1 MNFAEIAGRFQ
12 KTSSGTDAFKVFYK
26 SAFDLMKLDPE
37 NAGLYF
43 VVGIAAQSFVRRY
56 EDQGISEE
64 FADKA
69 QATLDSFNSK
79 LIQALQA
86 KPAEKLRLLG
96 EVAIAYEWHVSS
108 F

>member
-1 MNFAEIAGRFQ
+1 MKFADIAERFGN
-12 KTSSGTDAFKVFYK
+12 SASGTDAFKIFYK
-26 SAFDLMKLDPE
+26 SAFDLMKSDPE

-56 EDQGISEE
+56 EDQGISTE
-64 FADKA
+64 FAEQAK
-69 QATLDSFNSK
+69 ATLDGFNTK

-86 KPAEKLRLLG
+86 EPAERLHLLA
-96 EVAIAYEWHVSS
+96 EVAIDYEWNVSS

>member
-1 MNFAEIAGRFQ
+1 MNFAEIAERFARS
-12 KTSSGTDAFKVFYK
+12 SSGTDAFKVFYK
-26 SAFDLMKLDPE
+26 SVFDLMKWDAD

-69 QATLDSFNSK
+69 QATLNDFNAK
-79 LIQALQA
+79 LGRALQA
-86 KPAEKLRLLG
+86 EPAERLRLLG
-96 EVAIAYEWHVSS
+96 EVAIDYEWNVTS